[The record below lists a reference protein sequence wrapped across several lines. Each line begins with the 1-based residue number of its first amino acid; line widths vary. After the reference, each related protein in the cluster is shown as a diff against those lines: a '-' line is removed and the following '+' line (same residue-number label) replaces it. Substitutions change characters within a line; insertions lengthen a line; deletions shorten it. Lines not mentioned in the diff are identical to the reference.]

1 MTERTPARHRAQC
14 GTQKG
19 YRTHSRRGEH
29 QCPDCAEANRIYKK
43 TWRIDG
49 TEKAMTNEEI
59 AAEVEHLL
67 RLNQGS
73 HTILKALGYTTNPTT
88 LERRL
93 QRAKRPDLIPRLF
106 HMQDQAA

>member
-1 MTERTPARHRAQC
+1 MIDRNPAQRRSEC
-14 GTQKG
+14 GTQNG
-19 YRTHSRRGEH
+19 YRLHSRRSEH
-29 QCPDCAEANRIYKK
+29 QCADCLEANRIYKK
-43 TWRIDG
+43 QWRIDG

-73 HTILKALGYTTNPTT
+73 HTILKALGYTNNPGT

-93 QRAKRPDLIPRLF
+93 QRAKRKDLIPRLF